1 MKTHFCTQDTQDTQD
16 LAVRA
21 FGPAAVIGYPGTLSG
36 QLWTAPRW
44 VHVGYVSAR
53 RSGPRIPVYVPAAE
67 PTLRG

>member
-1 MKTHFCTQDTQDTQD
+1 MKTHFCNAACIDTQA
-16 LAVRA
+16 LAERHY
-21 FGPAAVIGYPGTLSG
+21 GPDAVIGYPGGLAG
-36 QLWTAPRW
+36 QLYASPRW